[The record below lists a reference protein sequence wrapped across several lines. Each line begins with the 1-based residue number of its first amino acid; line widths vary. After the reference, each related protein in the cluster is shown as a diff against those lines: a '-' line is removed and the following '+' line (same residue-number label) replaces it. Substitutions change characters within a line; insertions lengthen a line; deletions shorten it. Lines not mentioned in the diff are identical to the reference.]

1 MEQSVYIAAVDTY
14 ADTLYRIACTYCRH
28 HADAEDIVQT
38 AFMKLYLTDTEFQDE
53 EHIKRWLIRVTA
65 NEAKNLCTSF
75 WKKNVTSLESSGM
88 VQPYDFPCPES
99 SDLYDAV
106 LSLPK
111 KYRIVVHLYYYE
123 DYSVREIAEILQL
136 KETTVQT
143 QLMRA
148 RKQLKNKL
156 KEVWQDEQ

>member
-1 MEQSVYIAAVDTY
+1 MEQSVYIKAVDTY
-14 ADTLYRIACTYCRH
+14 AGTLYRIACTYCRQ

-38 AFMKLYLTDTEFQDE
+38 AFMKLYQTETEFQDE
-53 EHIKRWLIRVTA
+53 EHIKRWLIRVTV
-65 NEAKNLCTSF
+65 NEARNLCSSF

-88 VQPYDFPCPES
+88 IQPYDFPRPEY

-106 LSLPK
+106 LSLPG
-111 KYRIVVHLYYYE
+111 KYKIVVHLYYYE
-123 DYSVREIAEILQL
+123 DYSVKEIAEILSL
-136 KETTVQT
+136 KETTIQT

-148 RKQLKNKL
+148 RKQLKIKL

>member
-1 MEQSVYIAAVDTY
+1 VKRSVYIKAVDTY
-14 ADTLYRIACTYCRH
+14 AGTLYRIACTYCRQ

-38 AFMKLYLTDTEFQDE
+38 AFMKLYQTETEFQDE
-53 EHIKRWLIRVTA
+53 EHIKRWLIRVTV
-65 NEAKNLCTSF
+65 NEARNLCSSF

-88 VQPYDFPCPES
+88 IQPYDFPRPEY

-106 LSLPK
+106 LSLPG
-111 KYRIVVHLYYYE
+111 KYKIVVHLYYYE
-123 DYSVREIAEILQL
+123 DYSVKEIAEILSL

-148 RKQLKNKL
+148 RKQLKIKL

>member
-1 MEQSVYIAAVDTY
+1 MKRSVYIKAVDTY
-14 ADTLYRIACTYCRH
+14 AGTLYRIACTYFRQ

-38 AFMKLYLTDTEFQDE
+38 AFMKLYQTETEFQDE
-53 EHIKRWLIRVTA
+53 EHIKRWLIRVTV
-65 NEAKNLCTSF
+65 NEARNLCSSF

-88 VQPYDFPCPES
+88 IQPYDFPRPEY

-106 LSLPK
+106 LSLPG
-111 KYRIVVHLYYYE
+111 KYKIVVHLYYYE
-123 DYSVREIAEILQL
+123 DYSVKEIAEILSL

-148 RKQLKNKL
+148 RKQLKIKL

>member
-1 MEQSVYIAAVDTY
+1 MKRSVYIKAVDTY
-14 ADTLYRIACTYCRH
+14 AGTLYRIACTYCRQ

-38 AFMKLYLTDTEFQDE
+38 AFMKLYQTETEFQDE
-53 EHIKRWLIRVTA
+53 EHIKRWLIRVTV
-65 NEAKNLCTSF
+65 NEARNLCSSF

-88 VQPYDFPCPES
+88 IQPYDFPRPEY

-106 LSLPK
+106 LSLPG
-111 KYRIVVHLYYYE
+111 KYKIVVHLYYYE
-123 DYSVREIAEILQL
+123 DYSVKEIAEILPL

-148 RKQLKNKL
+148 RKQLKIKL

>member
-1 MEQSVYIAAVDTY
+1 MKRSVYIKAVDTY
-14 ADTLYRIACTYCRH
+14 AGTLYRIACTYCRQ

-38 AFMKLYLTDTEFQDE
+38 AFMKLYQTETEFQDE
-53 EHIKRWLIRVTA
+53 EHIKRWLIRVTV
-65 NEAKNLCTSF
+65 NEARNLCSSF

-88 VQPYDFPCPES
+88 IQPYDFPRPEY

-106 LSLPK
+106 LSLPG
-111 KYRIVVHLYYYE
+111 KYKIVVHLYYYE
-123 DYSVREIAEILQL
+123 DYSVKEIAEILSL
-136 KETTVQT
+136 KETTVQS

-148 RKQLKNKL
+148 RKQLKIKL

>member
-1 MEQSVYIAAVDTY
+1 MEQSVYIKAVDTY
-14 ADTLYRIACTYCRH
+14 ADTLYRIACTYCRQ

-38 AFMKLYLTDTEFQDE
+38 AFMKLYQTETEFQDE
-53 EHIKRWLIRVTA
+53 VHIKRWLIRVTV
-65 NEAKNLCTSF
+65 NEARNLCSSF

-88 VQPYDFPCPES
+88 IQPYDFPRPEY

-106 LSLPK
+106 LSLPG
-111 KYRIVVHLYYYE
+111 KYKIVVHLYYYE
-123 DYSVREIAEILQL
+123 DYSVKEIAEILSL

-148 RKQLKNKL
+148 RKQLKIKL

>member
-1 MEQSVYIAAVDTY
+1 MKQSVYIKAVDTY
-14 ADTLYRIACTYCRH
+14 AGTLYRIACTYCRQ

-38 AFMKLYLTDTEFQDE
+38 AFMKLYQTETEFQDE
-53 EHIKRWLIRVTA
+53 EHIKRWLIRVTV
-65 NEAKNLCTSF
+65 NEARNLCSSF

-88 VQPYDFPCPES
+88 IQPYDFPRPEY
-99 SDLYDAV
+99 SDLYDTV
-106 LSLPK
+106 LSLPG
-111 KYRIVVHLYYYE
+111 KYKIVVHLYYYE
-123 DYSVREIAEILQL
+123 DYSVKEIAEILSL

-148 RKQLKNKL
+148 RKQLKIKL

>member
-1 MEQSVYIAAVDTY
+1 MEQSVYIKAVDTY
-14 ADTLYRIACTYCRH
+14 AGTLYRIACTYCRQ

-38 AFMKLYLTDTEFQDE
+38 AFMKLYQTETEFQDE
-53 EHIKRWLIRVTA
+53 EHIKRWLIRVTV
-65 NEAKNLCTSF
+65 NEARNLCKSF

-88 VQPYDFPCPES
+88 IQPYDFPRPEY

-106 LSLPK
+106 LSLPG
-111 KYRIVVHLYYYE
+111 KYKIVVHLYYYE
-123 DYSVREIAEILQL
+123 DYSVKEIAEILSL

-148 RKQLKNKL
+148 RKQLKIKL

>member
-1 MEQSVYIAAVDTY
+1 MERSIYIKAVDTY
-14 ADTLYRIACTYCRH
+14 AGTLYRIACTYCRQ

-38 AFMKLYLTDTEFQDE
+38 AFMKLYQTETEFQDE
-53 EHIKRWLIRVTA
+53 EHIKRWLIRVTV
-65 NEAKNLCTSF
+65 NEARNLCKSF

-88 VQPYDFPCPES
+88 IQPYDFPRPEY

-106 LSLPK
+106 LSLPG
-111 KYRIVVHLYYYE
+111 KYKIVVHLYYYE
-123 DYSVREIAEILQL
+123 DYSVKEIAEILSL

-148 RKQLKNKL
+148 RKQLKIKL

>member
-1 MEQSVYIAAVDTY
+1 VKRSVYIKAVDTY
-14 ADTLYRIACTYCRH
+14 AGTLYRIACTYCRQ

-38 AFMKLYLTDTEFQDE
+38 AFMKLYQTETEFQDE
-53 EHIKRWLIRVTA
+53 EHIKRWLIRVTV
-65 NEAKNLCTSF
+65 NESRNLCKSF
-75 WKKNVTSLESSGM
+75 WKKNVTSLESSEM
-88 VQPYDFPCPES
+88 IQPYDFPRPEY

-106 LSLPK
+106 LSLPG
-111 KYRIVVHLYYYE
+111 KYKIVVHLYYYE
-123 DYSVREIAEILQL
+123 DYSVKEIAEILSL

-148 RKQLKNKL
+148 RKQLKIKL

>member
-1 MEQSVYIAAVDTY
+1 MERYVYIKAVDTY
-14 ADTLYRIACTYCRH
+14 AGTLYRIACTYCRQ

-38 AFMKLYLTDTEFQDE
+38 AFMKLYQTETEFQDE
-53 EHIKRWLIRVTA
+53 EHIKRWLIRVTV
-65 NEAKNLCTSF
+65 NEARNLCSSF

-88 VQPYDFPCPES
+88 IQPYDFPRPEY

-106 LSLPK
+106 LSLPG
-111 KYRIVVHLYYYE
+111 KYKIVVHLYYYE
-123 DYSVREIAEILQL
+123 DYSVKEIAEILSL

-148 RKQLKNKL
+148 RKQLKIKL

>member
-1 MEQSVYIAAVDTY
+1 MEQSVYIKAVDTY
-14 ADTLYRIACTYCRH
+14 AGTLYRIACTYCRQ

-38 AFMKLYLTDTEFQDE
+38 AFMKLYQTETEFQDE
-53 EHIKRWLIRVTA
+53 EHIKRWLIRVTV
-65 NEAKNLCTSF
+65 NEARNLCKSF

-88 VQPYDFPCPES
+88 IQPYDFPRPEY

-106 LSLPK
+106 LSLPG
-111 KYRIVVHLYYYE
+111 KYKIVVHLYYYE
-123 DYSVREIAEILQL
+123 DYSVKEIAEILSL
-136 KETTVQT
+136 KETTIQT

-148 RKQLKNKL
+148 RKQLKIKL

>member
-1 MEQSVYIAAVDTY
+1 MKRSVYIKAVDTY
-14 ADTLYRIACTYCRH
+14 AGTLYRIACTYCRQ

-38 AFMKLYLTDTEFQDE
+38 AFMKLYQTETEFQDE
-53 EHIKRWLIRVTA
+53 EHIKRWLIRVTV
-65 NEAKNLCTSF
+65 NEARNLCSSF

-88 VQPYDFPCPES
+88 IQPYDFPRPEY

-106 LSLPK
+106 LSLPG
-111 KYRIVVHLYYYE
+111 KYKIVVHLYYYE
-123 DYSVREIAEILQL
+123 DYSVKEIAEILSL

-148 RKQLKNKL
+148 RKQLKIKL

>member
-1 MEQSVYIAAVDTY
+1 MKAVDTY
-14 ADTLYRIACTYCRH
+14 AGTLYRIACTYCRQ

-38 AFMKLYLTDTEFQDE
+38 AFMKLYQTETEFQDE
-53 EHIKRWLIRVTA
+53 EHIKRWLIRVTV
-65 NEAKNLCTSF
+65 NEARNLCSSF

-88 VQPYDFPCPES
+88 IQPYDFPRPEY

-106 LSLPK
+106 LSLPG
-111 KYRIVVHLYYYE
+111 KYKIVVHLYYYE
-123 DYSVREIAEILQL
+123 DYSVKEIAEILSL

-148 RKQLKNKL
+148 RKQLKIKL